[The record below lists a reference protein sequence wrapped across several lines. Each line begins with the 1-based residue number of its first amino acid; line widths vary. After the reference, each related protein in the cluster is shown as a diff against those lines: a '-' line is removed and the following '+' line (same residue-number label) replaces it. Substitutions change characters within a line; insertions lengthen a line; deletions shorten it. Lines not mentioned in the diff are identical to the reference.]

1 MKIKLLNSNYDKE
14 TGISTVTIRTRNGEF
29 TGTSK
34 LHEEDR
40 DIESSF
46 AGCRYAEAKALVK
59 SLKAKNKERLIQL
72 KVLENLE
79 KELKSMKYYN
89 PYSLEA
95 CRLRRKIYEI
105 RAEYEE
111 QKALLYNPNT
121 LKSIFDKSS
130 ALARKLQ
137 SKKCK
142 KE

>member
-1 MKIKLLNSNYDKE
+1 M
-14 TGISTVTIRTRNGEF
+14 TTTI
-29 TGTSK
+29 
-34 LHEEDR
+34 
-40 DIESSF
+40 
-46 AGCRYAEAKALVK
+46 
-59 SLKAKNKERLIQL
+59 
-72 KVLENLE
+72 ENLE

-137 SKKCK
+137 SKKGK